1 MTPVPR
7 HGNAVVQRTSISQAA
22 PERSDPIGGEGEE
35 PSQAALLEDLRRA
48 AMEQRAAAA
57 ATAAAAAA
65 AKGTAA
71 VPAYD
76 PSEGGGGSSN
86 LLLKKPESGGM
97 DWGVVAIYSCEA
109 SCAESEEEFVVV
121 QAPID

>member
-7 HGNAVVQRTSISQAA
+7 HGNAVVQRTSASQAA
-22 PERSDPIGGEGEE
+22 SERSDPIGGEGEE

-57 ATAAAAAA
+57 TAAAAAA
-65 AKGTAA
+65 AKGTA

-76 PSEGGGGSSN
+76 PPSEGGGGSSN